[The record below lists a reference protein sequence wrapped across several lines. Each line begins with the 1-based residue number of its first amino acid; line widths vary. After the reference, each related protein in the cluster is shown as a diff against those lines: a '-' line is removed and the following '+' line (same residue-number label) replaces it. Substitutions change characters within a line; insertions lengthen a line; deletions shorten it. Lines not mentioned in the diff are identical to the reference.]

1 MTTIFTQNDNFDN
14 FEWNKSHFVHFLSL
28 QQHLFSSQL
37 EISHVLNGTTAEI
50 QHRKWGPRSLDSRKE
65 YLGRLWTWLS
75 PSKSWISPSSPSTS
89 LKVEGAQLGKGGT
102 VVCICNHQ
110 TWKKAMQEFII
121 DWTSLKVEGT
131 KKGKYCGVCMQP
143 LNSNKRDWKG
153 FQYHDVGI

>member
-1 MTTIFTQNDNFDN
+1 MIFAKNFARNYEKTIIHTWNIRQLVNESFVPATQRT
-14 FEWNKSHFVHFLSL
+14 S
-28 QQHLFSSQL
+28 
-37 EISHVLNGTTAEI
+37 VLYWRLTDF
-50 QHRKWGPRSLDSRKE
+50 RSLDSRKE

-102 VVCICNHQ
+102 VVCIWNHQ

-121 DWTSLKVEGT
+121 DWTSLKA
-131 KKGKYCGVCMQP
+131 KKGRYCGVRMQP

-153 FQYHDVGI
+153 FQSYDVGI